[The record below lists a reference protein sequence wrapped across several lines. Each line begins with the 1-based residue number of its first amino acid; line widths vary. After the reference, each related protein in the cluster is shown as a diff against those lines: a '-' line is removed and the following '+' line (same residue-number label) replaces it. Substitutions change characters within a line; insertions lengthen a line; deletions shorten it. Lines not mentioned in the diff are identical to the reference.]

1 MADLRTDLEDV
12 KLDLSAGFID
22 ASVAIQARPKP
33 WTGKWTAVP
42 IVLAV
47 AAASGGDLR
56 PVVDSL
62 LTEMR
67 DVLPSGRSGGGYAGP
82 VPGPADCAGG
92 HSA

>member
-1 MADLRTDLEDV
+1 
-12 KLDLSAGFID
+12 
-22 ASVAIQARPKP
+22 
-33 WTGKWTAVP
+33 
-42 IVLAV
+42 V

-67 DVLPSGRSGGGYAGP
+67 DGLPSGSSDGGYAGP
-82 VPGPADCAGG
+82 VPGPADCARG